1 MTFEEDIIMSKFD
14 NEIVNM
20 YESGITV
27 REICSSLPCSRQT
40 IYNVLNKY
48 GVKLDYM
55 HGKRNDGISKEQIF
69 EMYELYLQGKNTR
82 EIGEMYNLS
91 KSYISRLFHEQSF
104 TLRDQHQTSRKYKLN
119 ENFFDSIDTEE
130 KAYFLGLLW
139 ADGTNIL
146 KRNCIQIGLQ
156 ERDKHIL
163 EDMLIAMSSDSPIKC
178 TKSTYPGGQDIY
190 SISLFS
196 EHMSIRLNDI
206 GMVPNKS
213 LILKFP
219 RCVPFS
225 LMPHFI
231 RGYFDGDGY
240 ISHGGDYTCE
250 IMGTEDFCIELQNI
264 LFEVGIE
271 SKIYN
276 TTLRQETST
285 RRLYIGRKENVRKF
299 LSYMYD
305 NSSIYL
311 KRKHDIALSKY
322 MNINSTLTA

>member
-1 MTFEEDIIMSKFD
+1 MSKFD
-14 NEIVNM
+14 NEIVSM
-20 YESGITV
+20 YESGISV
-27 REICSSLPCSRQT
+27 KEICSLLPCSRQT

-48 GVKLDYM
+48 NVSLDYS
-55 HGKRNDGISKEQIF
+55 HGKRNNGVSIEQVY

-82 EIGEMYNLS
+82 EIGEIYNLS
-91 KSYISRLFHEQSF
+91 KSHISRLFHEQSF
-104 TLRDQHQTSRKYKLN
+104 ILRDQRQTSRKYQLD

-139 ADGTNIL
+139 ADGTNVC
-146 KRNCIQIGLQ
+146 KRNCVQIGLQ

-163 EDMLIAMSSDSPIKC
+163 EKMVLAMNANSPLKRK
-178 TKSTYPGGQDIY
+178 KSTYPGGQDIY
-190 SISLFS
+190 SVSLFS
-196 EHMSIRLNDI
+196 EHMSMRLNDI

-219 RCVPFS
+219 TCIPENLIR
-225 LMPHFI
+225 HFI
-231 RGYFDGDGY
+231 RGVFDGDGY

-264 LFEVGIE
+264 LSKIGIE

-276 TTLRQETST
+276 TTLRKETST
-285 RRLYIGRKENVRKF
+285 RRLYIGKKENVRKF
-299 LSYMYD
+299 LSYIYD
-305 NSSIYL
+305 NSSVFM

-322 MNINSTLTA
+322 MSVNNTLTA